1 MLNALI
7 RFSLSQRGFIV
18 AIAVAVLALAL
29 QKLQELPVEVLP
41 DLTKPTVTILTEA
54 PGFAPEEVETLVSV
68 PLENALMGVN
78 GVTRLRTKNDISL
91 SLIYVEF
98 DWDTDIYKARQ
109 FVQER
114 LTGARENLPEGITP
128 YMTPV
133 ASLMGEIL
141 FVGIMDPSGR
151 TSPRDIRTLADWT
164 LSRSIKSIPGVAEV
178 LAMGGGVK
186 QLEIQPIPEAMLLHH
201 VSFDEIRNA
210 ASNSVSNT
218 TGGFLTE
225 SEQEIMVRNL
235 AMTVD
240 LNSIGKTVVKHEG
253 NRPIYIDDVARVSW
267 GTEPMRGDA
276 AMGTKNSNN
285 NEINS
290 KGYPGVILTVT
301 KSPGFDTIRLTKKV
315 EDTLRKMKA
324 TLPEGVE
331 IHSIYRQADYIQL
344 AIGNLEEAL
353 RDGAIMVSVILFLF
367 LFNFRVT
374 LITLTAI
381 PLSLAIT
388 ILVFDWMGLS
398 VNSMTLGGL
407 AVAIGM
413 VVDDA
418 IVDVENVF
426 RRLKENVTLPEPR
439 NRLEVIADAS
449 AEVRSSIFYATVL
462 IILVFLPLFGLTGV
476 EGRLFSPIAIATI
489 ISMAGSFLVS
499 LTVIPVLSSYLLN
512 PGKEKR
518 TKEFLP
524 VRLLKSAF
532 FQTWLR
538 LSLNQ
543 PFLIIFLIFCLVVY
557 SITETQ
563 RMGGNFLPSFRE
575 PSAVIATTS
584 APGTSLKQ
592 TTDMAN
598 TALNRLM
605 EIPEVKTAAY
615 RAGRAEKGDHVVP
628 VSTVEFEV
636 EFDDDSGHP
645 NKGFVYKVFRG
656 KMEEWFGKETFADVS
671 TRSRQVVLDAIRDTM
686 KKFPGTFSAM
696 SGPLADRIGHMLSG
710 VSAKVAIKVY
720 GTDLEQLRMIGTE
733 IAEIAREIPGLE
745 EARIEQQASIPQL
758 RIEFNHERGQA
769 WGVTPRYLNEQ
780 LSSLIGGE
788 VLTEVYDQE
797 KVHNLVL
804 RLPPELRKNSA
815 KLENIYIDTPSGKHI
830 PLHYVA
836 NLRDATGPNVIE
848 RENTRRRFIVAIN
861 PTSSNLNALVE
872 QLKKDVEEQ
881 VHLPEGYTL
890 SFEGEYQAQ
899 LEAKDKIMKGSI
911 IVLLI
916 ITVLLFGYFRN
927 KMMVVL
933 VLMNLPIS
941 LIGGVLLTRW
951 TLNNISIATLV
962 GFIAISGISARN
974 TIMLLSHYLHL
985 MKHEGE
991 SFTKSM
997 IQRGTQERLIP
1008 ILMTALSAGIAL
1020 IPFVL
1025 AAEEPGKE
1033 ILNPVAI
1040 VIVGGLISSTLLG
1053 LLLTPAMFWVFCKKS
1068 TESALKNNAAAC
1080 Q

>member
-1 MLNALI
+1 MLNGLI
-7 RFSLSQRGFIV
+7 RFSLAQRGFVV
-18 AIAVAVLALAL
+18 AIAVAILALSV

-78 GVTRLRTKNDISL
+78 GVTRLRTKNDIAL
-91 SLIYVEF
+91 SLIFVEF
-98 DWDTDIYKARQ
+98 DWDTDIYQARQ

-114 LTGARENLPEGITP
+114 LTSVQETLPSGVNP

-141 FVGIMDPSGR
+141 FVGLMDPTGK
-151 TSPRDIRTLADWT
+151 TSPRELRTLADWT

-186 QLEIQPIPEAMLLHH
+186 QLEIQPIPEAMRVYH
-201 VSFDEIRNA
+201 VSYEEIREAAANA
-210 ASNSVSNT
+210 VSNT

-225 SEQEIMVRNL
+225 SSQEIMVRNL

-240 LNSIGKTVVKHEG
+240 LKTIAQTIVKHEG
-253 NRPIYIDDVARVSW
+253 TNPIYISDVAKVTW

-276 AMGTKNSNN
+276 AMGIKESW
-285 NEINS
+285 NEEGQS
-290 KGYPGVILTVT
+290 PKGYPGVILTVT
-301 KSPGFDTIRLTKKV
+301 KSPGFDTIRLTAEV
-315 EDTLRKMKA
+315 ERKLEKLQGA
-324 TLPEGVE
+324 LPSGVE
-331 IHSIYRQADYIQL
+331 LHSIYKQADYIEL

-426 RRLKENVTLPEPR
+426 RRLRENAGRKEPKD
-439 NRLEVIADAS
+439 RLKVIADAS

-462 IILVFLPLFGLTGV
+462 IILVFLPLFALTGV
-476 EGRLFSPIAIATI
+476 EGRLFTPIAIATI

-499 LTVIPVLSSYLLN
+499 LTVIPVLCSYLLN
-512 PGKEKR
+512 PKTGKKHQD
-518 TKEFLP
+518 LP
-524 VRLLKSAF
+524 PVKLLKIAF
-532 FQTWLR
+532 SKTWLR
-538 LSLNQ
+538 FSLQQ
-543 PFLIIFLIFCLVVY
+543 PFLVIFLVFCLFVY
-557 SITETQ
+557 AVKETQ
-563 RMGGNFLPSFRE
+563 EMGGNFLPAFRE
-575 PSAVIATTS
+575 PSAVIATTL

-592 TTDMAN
+592 TTELADV
-598 TALNRLM
+598 ALERLL
-605 EIPEVKTAAY
+605 EIPEIKSVAY
-615 RAGRAEKGDHVVP
+615 RAGRAERGDHVVP

-636 EFDDDSGHP
+636 EF
-645 NKGFVYKVFRG
+645 NKG
-656 KMEEWFGKETFADVS
+656 A
-671 TRSRQVVLDAIRDTM
+671 TRSRNEIMEDIRATM
-686 KKFPGTFSAM
+686 QKFPGTFSAM

-720 GTDLEQLRMIGTE
+720 GTDLDQLRMIGTE
-733 IAEIAREIPGLE
+733 IAEIARGIPGLE

-758 RIEFNHERGQA
+758 RIEFDHERGQA

-780 LSSLIGGE
+780 LSSLIGGKT
-788 VLTEVYDQE
+788 LAEVYDDG

-804 RLPPELRKNSA
+804 RLPLELRINAK

-836 NLRDATGPNVIE
+836 KLRDASGPNVID
-848 RENTRRRFIVAIN
+848 RENTQRRFIVAIN
-861 PTSSNLNALVE
+861 PTSSDLNSLVE
-872 QLKKDVEEQ
+872 KLEKEVAEKIQ
-881 VHLPEGYTL
+881 LPEGYTL
-890 SFEGEYQAQ
+890 AFEGEYQAQ
-899 LEAKDKIMKGSI
+899 LEAKEKILKGSI

-916 ITVLLFGYFRN
+916 IIVLLYGYFKN
-927 KMMVVL
+927 QFMVVL
-933 VLMNLPIS
+933 VLLNLPIS
-941 LIGGVLLTRW
+941 LIGGTLLTRW
-951 TLNNISIATLV
+951 TLDNISIATLV

-974 TIMLLSHYLHL
+974 TIMLLSHYLHML
-985 MKHEGE
+985 KHEGE
-991 SFTKSM
+991 TFSKEM
-997 IQRGTQERLIP
+997 IIRGTQERVIP

-1040 VIVGGLISSTLLG
+1040 VIVGGLLSSTFLG
-1053 LLLTPAMFWVFCKKS
+1053 LLLTPSLFWVFCRKS
-1068 TESALKNNAAAC
+1068 AEKSLKNNAAAS